1 MRKASA
7 SKLRSH
13 AAIPHKSN
21 THNKSELLNSE
32 HLEFLSNALLTLNK
46 GFQNLPES
54 RDAVPGSERLAD
66 VLTATAE
73 RLRDNYPYFHPL
85 YAGQMLK
92 PPHPIAQLAYSLAM
106 TINPNNHALDG
117 GRATSAMEKEAVA
130 QLAAIFGWTKFLGHL
145 CGGGTM
151 ANLEAL
157 WVAGQS
163 ASGKVI
169 LASSQSHYTHQR
181 ITKVLQLPFET
192 ISSDARGR
200 LDLNLLEKRL
210 RREGIG
216 TVVVTMGTTA
226 TGSVDPL
233 HEILTLRKKYD
244 FRIHADAAYGGYFTL
259 VENLEPDTQKAF
271 AALGEADSIA
281 IDPHK
286 HGLQPYGCGCILFK
300 DPGVGSWY
308 KHNSPYTYFTSTDLH
323 LGEISL
329 ECSRPGAAA
338 AALWATQKLLPLT
351 KRGEFAQSLA
361 KSREAARTL
370 YERLQADERFIT
382 PFAPELD
389 ILIFA
394 LRTETVSTTSLLSRH
409 IFEAAAKRDL
419 HLALADLPVHLFQN
433 LLPNMKRDRD
443 TITCLRSVLMKPT
456 HFDWVA
462 QIWERILESVADVQN
477 AKPGISRRTK

>member
-7 SKLRSH
+7 SKSSKSSPAR
-13 AAIPHKSN
+13 KSN
-21 THNKSELLNSE
+21 TDNKWQPPNSE
-32 HLEFLSNALLTLNK
+32 HFKFLSHALLTLNK
-46 GFQNLPES
+46 SFQKLPGFNNT
-54 RDAVPGSERLAD
+54 VPGHKRFGD
-66 VLTATAE
+66 VLMATAE

-92 PPHPIAQLAYSLAM
+92 PPHPVAQLAYALAM

-130 QLAAIFGWTKFLGHL
+130 QLAAMFGWTKFLGHL

-157 WVAGQS
+157 WVAGQL
-163 ASGKVI
+163 APGKTI

-181 ITKVLQLPFET
+181 ISKVLQLPFET
-192 ISSDARGR
+192 IASDARGR
-200 LDLNLLEKRL
+200 IDLEILEKRVK
-210 RREGIG
+210 RRGVG

-226 TGSVDPL
+226 IGSVDPL
-233 HEILTLRKKYD
+233 HEIIALRRKYN
-244 FRIHADAAYGGYFTL
+244 FRIHADAAYGGYFIL
-259 VENLEPDTQKAF
+259 VKNLEPDTQKAF
-271 AALGEADSIA
+271 AAMGDADSIA

-300 DPGVGSWY
+300 DPGVGRWY

-351 KRGEFAQSLA
+351 KRGEFAQNLA
-361 KSREAARTL
+361 KSREAARAL
-370 YERLQADERFIT
+370 HERLRADQRFIT

-389 ILIFA
+389 IVIFA
-394 LRTETVSTTSLLSRH
+394 MRAESVSATSIVSRQ
-409 IFEAAAKRDL
+409 IFKAAAKRDL
-419 HLALADLPVHLFQN
+419 HLALADLPLSLFQN
-433 LLPNMKRDRD
+433 LPPNMLRDRD
-443 TITCLRSVLMKPT
+443 TMTCLRSVLMKPA
-456 HFDWVA
+456 HFYWVD
-462 QIWERILESVADVQN
+462 QIWDRILESIAEVEN
-477 AKPGISRRTK
+477 SKSGISRRSK